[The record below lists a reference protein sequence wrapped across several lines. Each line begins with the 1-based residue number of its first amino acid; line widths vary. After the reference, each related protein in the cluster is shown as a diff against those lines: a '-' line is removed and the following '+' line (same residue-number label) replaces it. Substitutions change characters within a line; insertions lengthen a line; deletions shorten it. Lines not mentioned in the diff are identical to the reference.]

1 MSPGKPTSDGNHG
14 NTIQL
19 AEGRQLGYLGYGNPG
34 GGVLFYFHG
43 HPGCRLEAGFLA
55 AAADRAGVRLIGVDR
70 PGMGLSSYQPW
81 RQLLD
86 WPDDLV
92 ELADHLRID
101 KFSVVGFSG
110 GAPYAAACAYRIP
123 NRLNACGLV
132 SGAGQVSVFVA
143 FLARWLPWLLTYTF
157 RRYFADERHAQKSLA
172 RFARRWVQPDRNAL
186 HQPGISDLMA
196 ASLAGAFRQGARGAA
211 YEGTLLGRQWG
222 FDTADITLLTVHIWH
237 GELDKQIPVSTARAV
252 AATLTN
258 CQATFY
264 PDEGHI
270 STIVN
275 HAEEI
280 VRSLTT
286 DRLA

>member
-1 MSPGKPTSDGNHG
+1 MSPGQPTPDGNWG

-19 AEGRQLGYLGYGNPG
+19 ADSRQLGYLAYGNPG
-34 GGVLFYFHG
+34 GDVLFYLHG
-43 HPGCRLEAGFLA
+43 HPGCGLEARFLA
-55 AAADRAGVRLIGVDR
+55 AAAGRAGVRLIGVDR
-70 PGMGLSSYQPW
+70 PGMGLSTYQPR

-92 ELADHLRID
+92 ELADHMHMD
-101 KFSVVGFSG
+101 HFSVVGFSG

-123 NRLNACGLV
+123 YRLNGCGLV

-143 FLARWLPWLLTYTF
+143 FLARWLPWILTYTI
-157 RRYFADERHAQKSLA
+157 RRYFADQQQAQESLA
-172 RFARRWVQPDRNAL
+172 RFARRWVPQDRNAL
-186 HQPGISDLMA
+186 HQAGISDLMA
-196 ASLAGAFRQGARGAA
+196 ASVAGAFHQGAKGAA
-211 YEGTLLGRQWG
+211 YEGTLLGRPWG
-222 FDTADITLLTVHIWH
+222 FDTADITLPTIQLWH

-252 AATLTN
+252 ANTLPN